1 MKFPKFWYL
10 APMIAISHIKQM
22 SVSERLQTI
31 EILWNSL
38 RSDDSVDSCEWHGDV
53 LRARRAKVEAG
64 EGVFLSISQL
74 RTRLQQ
80 PAS

>member
-1 MKFPKFWYL
+1 
-10 APMIAISHIKQM
+10 MIAISDIKQM

-31 EILWNSL
+31 EILWDSL
-38 RSDDSVDSCEWHGDV
+38 RSDDSVDSFEWHGDV

-64 EGVFLSISQL
+64 EGVFLSISEL

-80 PAS
+80 SA